1 MSWKE
6 FANNFNSVY
15 GAFNNTFKNMKAKE
29 ISDWEVED
37 ELDADGVATGNKIY
51 GGQVLPTN
59 YTQADLDERQYRALG
74 DVYTKFGDAAG
85 GLKLRLDANKLRKG
99 QSETRVQEGSED
111 ALIEKP
117 GIENEN
123 TKANTKLTN
132 AKTDATEVGTD
143 LTKEKIKGQKESN
156 YAAMMQNE
164 LTAMRLDQDKLQNEA
179 LTTYQMNV
187 KDGMYEND
195 EEAYKD
201 FIRMQKQINP
211 EVGAAMEAKYD
222 KQDIQKILNNSTK
235 TAAEIQDSLING
247 YDGKT
252 GIDAAIAYIDKKNG
266 LDIGVELRNR
276 DGGGMAIVAVDK
288 DGNPIDVIAEGRDQ
302 NDLKSGLFYYST
314 PGGSVK
320 LEEQIYSFQKTESE
334 IKANNNKGLSNNTK
348 FNQEIVKTV
357 APYASGAEDLNQ
369 KVNDAVNVYKGL
381 NATGNTNSNTGYV
394 DMGNGVRGKKKDEE
408 ETRYGRR

>member
-15 GAFNNTFKNMKAKE
+15 GAFNNTFKNMKAGE

-37 ELDADGVATGNKIY
+37 ELDANGVATGNKLF

-59 YTQADLDERQYRALG
+59 YTQADLDERQYRALS

-85 GLKLRLDANKLRKG
+85 GLKMRLDANKLRNE
-99 QSETRVQEGSED
+99 QSKTRVQENTEGNQVTLSGLEVD
-111 ALIEKP
+111 EKKVD
-117 GIENEN
+117 IENKEKDLE
-123 TKANTKLTN
+123 TKDKNIKLT
-132 AKTDATEVGTD
+132 D
-143 LTKEKIKGQKESN
+143 EKIIGQQEAN
-156 YAAMMQNE
+156 QAAMMKNE
-164 LTAMRLDQDKLQNEA
+164 FAAMKLDQDKLQNEA
-179 LTTYQMNV
+179 LTTYQLNV
-187 KDGMYEND
+187 KEGMYEND

-201 FIRMQKQINP
+201 FIRMQKEINP

-235 TAAEIQDSLING
+235 TAAEINDSLING

-252 GIDAAIAYIDKKNG
+252 GIDAAMAYIDKKNG
-266 LDIGVELRNR
+266 LDIGVELIER
-276 DGGGMAIVAVDK
+276 DGGGMAIVATGA
-288 DGNPIDVIAEGRDQ
+288 DGQVLDVIAEGRDA

-334 IKANNNKGLSNNTK
+334 IKKNNKGLSNNDT
-348 FNQEIVKTV
+348 FNQKIVQTI
-357 APYASGAEDLNQ
+357 APYATNAEDLNQ
-369 KVNDAVNVYKGL
+369 KVGDAVNVYKGL
-381 NATGNTNSNTGYV
+381 NATGNNQSGAGYV
-394 DMGNGVRGKKKDEE
+394 EIAPGVKVKKKDEE
-408 ETRYGRR
+408 KRYGRR